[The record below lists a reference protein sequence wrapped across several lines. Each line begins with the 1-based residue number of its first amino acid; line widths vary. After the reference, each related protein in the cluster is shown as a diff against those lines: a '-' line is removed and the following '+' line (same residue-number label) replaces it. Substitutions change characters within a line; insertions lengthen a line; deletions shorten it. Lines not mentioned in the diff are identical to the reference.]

1 MHQIQVNIVH
11 IQRLQRRVDAI
22 LDAVVPG
29 IVELGCDPDLA
40 AGDSGVFDALPNLM
54 FVTIGKSSVPWRS
67 VWLCTKDRVV
77 STHVS
82 M

>member
-40 AGDSGVFDALPNLM
+40 AGDSGVFDALSNLM
-54 FVTIGKSSVPWRS
+54 FVTIGKSCVNVTIARI
-67 VWLCTKDRVV
+67 
-77 STHVS
+77 
-82 M
+82 